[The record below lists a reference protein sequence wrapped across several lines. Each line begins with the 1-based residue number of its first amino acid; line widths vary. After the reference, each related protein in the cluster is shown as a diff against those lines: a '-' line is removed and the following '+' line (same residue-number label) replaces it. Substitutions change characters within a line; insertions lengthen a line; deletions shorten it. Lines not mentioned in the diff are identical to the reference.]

1 MLCSGPFSG
10 RENERYFLKDN
21 KIALI
26 IWLDI
31 SISESHT
38 NMWITMLGSEQYF
51 FLDDAM

>member
-1 MLCSGPFSG
+1 MLCSGLYSG
-10 RENERYFLKDN
+10 WAKESYFLKED

-31 SISESHT
+31 SISKSHT
-38 NMWITMLGSEQYF
+38 NLWLMTLGSEQYF